1 MPLQDL
7 GSINFLEAPT
17 VNSDQVITTLNNSI
31 PYFSSG
37 LFSALPTAG
46 NVGRLYLTTDT
57 QRLYRDNG
65 TSWDILMYGSI
76 PLIRQVL
83 GAAIPANTGTTII
96 PQDNTAPTITE
107 GTQIWTQAF
116 TPSYT
121 GSSVNIN
128 MTLDVNSGTNNR
140 MIIASIFRGNTN
152 IGVANVSIATAA
164 RPQILTMNIIDTSIS
179 TAAVTY
185 SCRVGISSAATWY
198 VNSNSTSFYA
208 GLLTKHSY
216 SIMES

>member
-17 VNSDQVITTLNNSI
+17 VNSNSVIATLNNSV

-37 LFSALPTAG
+37 LFSALPAAG
-46 NVGRLYLTTDT
+46 NTGRLYLATDT
-57 QRLYRDNG
+57 QRLYRDDG
-65 TSWDILMYGSI
+65 VSWDIILNGG
-76 PLIRQVL
+76 PQLIRQLL

-96 PQDNTAPTITE
+96 PQDNTAPTNTE

-121 GSSVNIN
+121 GSSVRIN
-128 MTLDVNSGTNNR
+128 MTLHVDSGTNNR

-152 IGVANVSIATAA
+152 IGVATASIATAS
-164 RPQILTMNIIDTSIS
+164 RPQTLAMNIIDTSVS

-185 SCRVGISSAATWY
+185 SCRVGVSSAATWY
-198 VNSNSTSFYA
+198 VNSDPTAFYA
-208 GLLTKHSY
+208 GLLAKHSY